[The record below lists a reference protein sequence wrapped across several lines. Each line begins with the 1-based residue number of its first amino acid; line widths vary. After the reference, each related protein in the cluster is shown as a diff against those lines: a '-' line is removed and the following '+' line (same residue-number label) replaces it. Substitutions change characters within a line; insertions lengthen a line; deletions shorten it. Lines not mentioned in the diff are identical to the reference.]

1 MPHTDAIIV
10 MTTVASADEAVGL
23 IRELLERRLIAC
35 GTLIPASRSLYR
47 WEGRVA
53 DEQEVVVLLKTR
65 SARIDALEMAFAQ
78 LHPYKLPELL
88 ALPVVGGLA
97 RYLEWINDETTL
109 ALT

>member
-1 MPHTDAIIV
+1 MLP
-10 MTTVASADEAVGL
+10 G
-23 IRELLERRLIAC
+23 
-35 GTLIPASRSLYR
+35 SRSLYR
-47 WEGRVA
+47 WENKVA

-65 SARIDALEMAFAQ
+65 SARLDALEMAFST